1 MRLCEYTKIVPIID
15 PEDHQSAGITGES
28 VCLKDYG
35 HCAFIL
41 LFGELTGNSVLKVRE
56 GAIDGATTADL
67 TFTYR
72 ATAADILNAAADTLG
87 TEATSAALTLT
98 AATYQDRMIVVEV
111 DNQELTAGYDWLT
124 VNIDATASELLV
136 SCVAVLSQPRFAEDV
151 PPTAV

>member
-15 PEDHQSAGITGES
+15 PQDHQSAGITGES

-35 HCAFIL
+35 HCTFIF

-67 TFTYR
+67 IFTYR
-72 ATAADILNAAADTLG
+72 ATAADIANAASDTLG

-98 AATYQDRMIVVEV
+98 AGTYQDRMIVVEV

-124 VNIDATASELLV
+124 VNIDSTASELLV